1 MFRYNAKGQFNVPY
15 GGISYNRKTLTR
27 KIDYFSSSELLTQL
41 EHTQLSCLDFE
52 DFLRQLPPQADDFM
66 FLDPPYD
73 TEFSTYAKNTFGQ
86 ADQQRLAIYLKNECP
101 CFFML
106 IIKKTP
112 FVEALYPNGI
122 AVHGGRKLCVSEF
135 SKKYFVSFQNRN
147 DKDASHLLI
156 TNY

>member
-1 MFRYNAKGQFNVPY
+1 
-15 GGISYNRKTLTR
+15 
-27 KIDYFSSSELLTQL
+27 
-41 EHTQLSCLDFE
+41 
-52 DFLRQLPPQADDFM
+52 M

-112 FVEALYPNGI
+112 FVEELYPNGI